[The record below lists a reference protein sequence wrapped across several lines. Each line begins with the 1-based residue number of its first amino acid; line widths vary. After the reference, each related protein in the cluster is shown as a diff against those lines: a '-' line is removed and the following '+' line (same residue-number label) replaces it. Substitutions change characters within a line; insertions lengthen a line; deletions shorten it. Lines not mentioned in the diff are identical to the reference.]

1 MRINRLMKPR
11 SIYSK
16 TEHCLI
22 GGLSGYGKGVAG
34 EGYVPKFVKKG
45 YKVFDINSES
55 RGEGMYYS
63 IPQSDSKMKQRLKYL
78 SNGRIKPQGYKNE
91 IIMFLGNN
99 LRKMEKLPSNVKVCV
114 FNEEW
119 LENEDIRKFLSFN
132 ERQSE
137 TLEAIFELNNDKKI
151 LLSGLYK
158 FFQAAAKDKDSR
170 ERKALTQAGVHSATI
185 ATLKRR
191 LRVLLRSGLF
201 YNEKKDM
208 YDPET
213 KKGYFH
219 YLDLMSS
226 LKQVDTITS
235 YSTYLIEDPYI
246 RYVCIGV
253 LIKKFIELIETRQ
266 ANIPILFYIR
276 EANDFYY
283 MQKPPA
289 YVIDIQTNIEKMLRK
304 GRSFGGSKVTVVID
318 TQLLGDLP
326 DSVFNQ
332 FNKFMVFK
340 LPTSDSKK
348 LLRKATIPEL
358 YLNKLA
364 HCDVGQG
371 MYVANGMFEYPILY
385 SPSLSMKSDPK
396 MDVFDYLINRFGF
409 IEYKAALY
417 LELVT
422 DTSEIPQEF
431 PTLSGG

>member
-1 MRINRLMKPR
+1 
-11 SIYSK
+11 
-16 TEHCLI
+16 
-22 GGLSGYGKGVAG
+22 
-34 EGYVPKFVKKG
+34 
-45 YKVFDINSES
+45 
-55 RGEGMYYS
+55 
-63 IPQSDSKMKQRLKYL
+63 
-78 SNGRIKPQGYKNE
+78 
-91 IIMFLGNN
+91 MFLGNN